1 MIPPFLNPYLIKLSK
16 PFTILIESPIK
27 NPNLPQFTTSSHFLP
42 PNDIHKEKKVA
53 KVTPSHLE
61 LGSYGFIAIW
71 KNFSQGNFIGFTFVN
86 SVSQISPIRL
96 HLYIRIADYVDRDV
110 DNFI

>member
-1 MIPPFLNPYLIKLSK
+1 MIPPFLNHSPIKLSK

-42 PNDIHKEKKVA
+42 PNDIHMEKKPLSVNL
-53 KVTPSHLE
+53 LE
-61 LGSYGFIAIW
+61 GIRGSYGFIAIW